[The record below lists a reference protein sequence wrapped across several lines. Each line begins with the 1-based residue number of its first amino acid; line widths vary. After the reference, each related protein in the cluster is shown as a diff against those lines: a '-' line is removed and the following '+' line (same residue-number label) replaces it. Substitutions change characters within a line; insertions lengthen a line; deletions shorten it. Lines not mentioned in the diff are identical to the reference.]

1 MPRPGGS
8 NHQKP
13 QPSWTGTHFNLETK
27 TQTFK
32 AFEDILRCYKTM
44 TSCFTYKILK
54 NQGSP
59 VLFCFVLFFPLTLE
73 TTTSP
78 QPWLLFQNTPTLT
91 FEVSQESEQGLQVA
105 KQSQLRRQRCFE
117 SRDRRAERLKERGR
131 KSGEHLFGGRAHTF
145 RRLSPSTGRVPVIR
159 GVLDWGMGVR
169 TQAWIQNSLR
179 FICT

>member
-1 MPRPGGS
+1 MSQRPCIQIRVTDICKTGQNKLS
-8 NHQKP
+8 NP
-13 QPSWTGTHFNLETK
+13 NPGWVSLG
-27 TQTFK
+27 
-32 AFEDILRCYKTM
+32 AFV
-44 TSCFTYKILK
+44 SCFYELLYLPPRLC
-54 NQGSP
+54 SVS